1 MEEHATELLEFD
13 EIVGC
18 HLEQAVRYSAELG
31 REVEPALAR
40 RAAEHLFAAGQR
52 ARGRSDIA
60 AARNLLERAH
70 EIAPVGDRLRVRIG
84 VGLAEELIVAGD
96 LAGADELYLSASR
109 IPRRP
114 GCPADPTRMGE

>member
-1 MEEHATELLEFD
+1 LEEHATELLEFD

-70 EIAPVGDRLRVRIG
+70 EIAPLGDRLRVRIG

-96 LAGADELYLSASR
+96 LAGADELLSV
-109 IPRRP
+109 
-114 GCPADPTRMGE
+114 GEQDPETPWMPS